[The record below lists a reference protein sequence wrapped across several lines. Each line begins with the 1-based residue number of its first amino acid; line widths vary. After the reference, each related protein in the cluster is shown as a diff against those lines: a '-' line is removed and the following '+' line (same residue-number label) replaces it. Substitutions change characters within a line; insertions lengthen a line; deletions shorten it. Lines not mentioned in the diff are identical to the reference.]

1 MRKKLKIFTVVLC
14 SAAVSLN
21 MAAPYLH
28 AEISEDGINYQ
39 GLPIDPVDPSDPNKQ
54 PNYFPDPQ
62 FQNYLKKVV
71 DKDENGYLSDKEIK
85 DVKEINIGTDKDK
98 NGNIVSASNIKNVD
112 GIEVFE
118 NLEKFTLKDVTADST
133 DGLTLNF
140 YDTNIGTGAGKHEK
154 TERYSNENAKLKYV
168 SCYHSDVRAIKIDK
182 SPELE
187 YLNCSDNYNLETVDL
202 SENTKLEYLYCSNTK
217 LGTLKPEKNTELK
230 VLDCSFKEDVAKT
243 GTGYFN
249 PTLEGLTSPALG
261 TLDLKTNAKLEYL
274 DCSGNTALTALTLPS
289 DSDAAPDNTATPTVA
304 DYLKGNSLKY
314 IDCHECK
321 LGTLDLSSG
330 TSLQYLN
337 CSGNDI
343 SPLDVSKNTKLE
355 YLDCSGV
362 VKKDA
367 SGNMAVSKVVTMPLT
382 LGNDSALRTLNCS
395 NNTGITNLNATSDTD
410 TNSIEYSTS
419 LETLNCAG
427 TELTKLDLSKNTALE
442 TLICEEQLEKAD
454 GTFADGAGSKITDLK
469 LNRLLHKKAGLSFN
483 DIFGNMTEKG
493 DIEIDYDVD
502 GDGKPESTNVDIYY
516 TDNALDIINVVA
528 KDVTKEAKFKEGS
541 RETTVTYTNLDGADA
556 NLTAPDKEGD
566 YTLANCTHLYRDV
579 NRTNVINGEPVI
591 VYANGSSVKVPTP
604 TAAPDGTTPSSAP
617 SVNKGSLIVYTDIAA
632 SYKVNANGKAS
643 TGKVV
648 VGITDTAEIPTVTG
662 NRIDSPSTAATAKI
676 QNGKITVKAKKIGD
690 KGFGGV
696 SYLWIIDTGSN
707 GTYECCPINILV
719 APNKLEV
726 RNAKDVA
733 GDPALKDATRM
744 VGEELEVCVA
754 GYADAAKAN
763 RTYDSTYTYSVPNS
777 VAKCVE
783 IKPVEGTTDR
793 FVIKALEVNNNKDTK
808 VNITFTC
815 GQNKKKIKFE
825 FKISAAP
832 LETPA
837 PTPTT
842 PGN

>member
-28 AEISEDGINYQ
+28 AEISQDEIDYL
-39 GLPIDPVDPSDPNKQ
+39 GLPLADDNADAKR
-54 PNYFPDPQ
+54 YFPDDK
-62 FQNYLKKVV
+62 FRKYLQTLESDSNIGDGNHYFSNAEIEKV
-71 DKDENGYLSDKEIK
+71 KEIK
-85 DVKEINIGTDKDK
+85 IE
-98 NGNIVSASNIKNVD
+98 GNTYAGMTNVQ
-112 GIEVFE
+112 GIEIFM
-118 NLEKFTLKDVTADST
+118 NLERFICQDLGSETGSADLELEFRDANENHST
-133 DGLTLNF
+133 
-140 YDTNIGTGAGKHEK
+140 EP
-154 TERYSNENAKLKYV
+154 YSKVNAKLKYV
-168 SCYHSDVRAIKIDK
+168 NCNHSKVNKLDITGCD
-182 SPELE
+182 ELE
-187 YLNCSDNYNLETVDL
+187 YLNCSDNYDLSTVDL
-202 SENTKLEYLYCSNTK
+202 SKNTKLEYLYCSNTK
-217 LGTLKPEKNTELK
+217 LPELKPEKNTELK
-230 VLDCSFKEDVAKT
+230 VLDCSYKEDTAEL
-243 GTGYFN
+243 GTGNFHPKTEGN
-249 PTLEGLTSPALG
+249 LDPTLG

-274 DCSGNTALTALTLPS
+274 DCSGHTALTTLTLPS
-289 DSDAAPDNTATPTVA
+289 DSDDAAANATAAPTAA

-314 IDCHECK
+314 IDCHECG
-321 LGTLDLSSG
+321 LTALDLSSG

-337 CSGNDI
+337 CAGNNI

-355 YLDCSGV
+355 YLDCSGIV
-362 VKKDA
+362 TDG
-367 SGNMAVSKVVTMPLT
+367 SPSAVNMPLT
-382 LGNDSALRTLNCS
+382 LGKDSALRTLNCS
-395 NNTGITNLNATSDTD
+395 NNDGITKFNSNSAED
-410 TNSIEYSTS
+410 TNPIEYSTS

-427 TELTKLDLSKNTALE
+427 TGLTELDLSKNTALE
-442 TLICEEQLEKAD
+442 TLICEEQYKKNDGSIVD
-454 GTFADGAGSKITDLK
+454 GTPSTITNLK

-493 DIEIDYDVD
+493 DINLDCD
-502 GDGKPESTNVDIYY
+502 GDGKPDDTNVDIYY

-832 LETPA
+832 LATPA
-837 PTPTT
+837 PTPTA
-842 PGN
+842 PAGN

>member
-1 MRKKLKIFTVVLC
+1 MRKKLKIFTVALC

-28 AEISEDGINYQ
+28 AEISEDGIDYI
-39 GLPIDPVDPSDPNKQ
+39 GLPLADGNADAER
-54 PNYFPDPQ
+54 YFPDAK
-62 FQNYLKKVV
+62 FRAYLRDLESKDTIGNGDHYFSNAEIEKV
-71 DKDENGYLSDKEIK
+71 KEIK
-85 DVKEINIGTDKDK
+85 IEGSTYA
-98 NGNIVSASNIKNVD
+98 GMANVQ
-112 GIEVFE
+112 GIEIFM
-118 NLEKFTLKDVTADST
+118 NLERFICQDLGSEAGSANLELEFRDANENHST
-133 DGLTLNF
+133 
-140 YDTNIGTGAGKHEK
+140 EP
-154 TERYSNENAKLKYV
+154 YSSVNAKLKYV
-168 SCYHSDVRAIKIDK
+168 NCNHSKITKLDITGCD
-182 SPELE
+182 ELE
-187 YLNCSDNYNLETVDL
+187 YLNCSDNESLSTVDL
-202 SENTKLEYLYCSNTK
+202 SKNTKLEYLYCSNTA
-217 LGTLKPEKNTELK
+217 LTTLKPEKNTELK
-230 VLDCSFKEDVAKT
+230 VLDCSYKKDDTRNTAANPEPGV
-243 GTGYFN
+243 FN
-249 PTLEGLTSPALG
+249 PTIAPALG

-274 DCSGNTALTALTLPS
+274 DCSCNTSLTTLTLPS
-289 DSDAAPDNTATPTVA
+289 DSDDAAANATATPTAA

-314 IDCHECK
+314 IDCHECS
-321 LGTLDLSSG
+321 LTALDLSSG

-337 CSGNDI
+337 CAGNSISQGLDI
-343 SPLDVSKNTKLE
+343 SKNTKLE

-362 VKKDA
+362 VKDGSIA
-367 SGNMAVSKVVTMPLT
+367 TVTTPLT

-395 NNTGITNLNATSDTD
+395 NNTGITTLNASSDTD

-427 TELTKLDLSKNTALE
+427 TALQSLDLSKNTALE
-442 TLICEEQLEKAD
+442 TLICEEKYKKNNGTD
-454 GTFADGAGSKITDLK
+454 GDVATSNITDLK

-483 DIFGNMTEKG
+483 DIFGNMTTRN
-493 DIEIDYDVD
+493 DIEIDYGTGED
-502 GDGKPESTNVDIYY
+502 KSTNVDIYY
-516 TDNALDIINVVA
+516 TDNALDIMNVVA

-777 VAKCVE
+777 VADCVE

-793 FVIKALEVNNNKDTK
+793 FVIKALKVNNNKDTK

-837 PTPTT
+837 PTPT
-842 PGN
+842 GN

>member
-140 YDTNIGTGAGKHEK
+140 YDTNIGTGDGKHEK

-187 YLNCSDNYNLETVDL
+187 YLNCSDNYNLSTVDL

-217 LGTLKPEKNTELK
+217 LSELKPEKNTELK
-230 VLDCSFKEDVAKT
+230 VLDCSYKTTTDPNIDITICFKPDASLA
-243 GTGYFN
+243 N
-249 PTLEGLTSPALG
+249 TLTK
-261 TLDLKTNAKLEYL
+261 LDLKTNAKLEYL

-289 DSDAAPDNTATPTVA
+289 DSDAAPDNTAAPTVA

-314 IDCHECK
+314 IDCHECG
-321 LGTLDLSSG
+321 LTALDLSSG

-337 CSGNDI
+337 CAGNSI
-343 SPLDVSKNTKLE
+343 SPSLDISKNTKLE

-362 VKKDA
+362 VKEV
-367 SGNMAVSKVVTMPLT
+367 SGSININKVTTPLT
-382 LGNDSALRTLNCS
+382 LGNDSALRILNCS
-395 NNTGITNLNATSDTD
+395 NNEGITTLNAASETD

-427 TELTKLDLSKNTALE
+427 TKLELLDLSKNTALE
-442 TLICEEQLEKAD
+442 TLICEEQYKKTDNSIED
-454 GTFADGAGSKITDLK
+454 GTPSEIKDLK
-469 LNRLLHKKAGLSFN
+469 LNRLLYKKAGLSFN

-493 DIEIDYDVD
+493 DIEIDYDTD
-502 GDGKPESTNVDIYY
+502 GDGKSDDTNVDIYY
-516 TDNALDIINVVA
+516 TDNALDVINVVA
-528 KDVTKEAKFKEGS
+528 KDVTKEAEFKEGS
-541 RETTVTYTNLDGADA
+541 RKTTVTYTNLDGEIADLA
-556 NLTAPDKEGD
+556 VPDKDGD
-566 YTLANCTHLYRDV
+566 YTLANCTHLYKDI
-579 NRTNVINGEPVI
+579 NRNSVINGEPVI
-591 VYANGSSVKVPTP
+591 VYANG
-604 TAAPDGTTPSSAP
+604 
-617 SVNKGSLIVYTDIAA
+617 GSLKLTDENGATIGTKNSKKLNVYTDIAA
-632 SYKVNANGKAS
+632 SYKVTQNSNGSAKTT
-643 TGKVV
+643 TGKVI
-648 VGITDTAEIPTVTG
+648 VGVTNEPTIPTVTN
-662 NRIDSPSTAATAKI
+662 NRIDNLSDAATAKI
-676 QNGKITVKAKKIGD
+676 KNGQVTVIAKNND
-690 KGFGGV
+690 TNESGV
-696 SYLWIIDTGSN
+696 HYLWIIDTGSN
-707 GTYECCPINILV
+707 GTYECCPVNILV
-719 APNKLEV
+719 APKKLEV
-726 RNAKDVA
+726 RNEKDTSD
-733 GDPALKDATRM
+733 DPRLIDATRM
-744 VGEELEVCVA
+744 IGEELEVCIA
-754 GYADAAKAN
+754 GYADTAKTQ
-763 RTYDSTYTYSVPNS
+763 RTKDSTYSWSVPSS
-777 VAKCVE
+777 VKDCVE
-783 IKPVEGTTDR
+783 IKPVEGSQDH
-793 FVIKALEVNNNKDTK
+793 FIIKAKAVKDNRDTK
-808 VNITFTC
+808 VNITFKC
-815 GQNKKKIKFE
+815 DQNSKKIKFT
-825 FKISAAP
+825 FKISAATF
-832 LETPA
+832 EAQSPA
-837 PTPTT
+837 PSATVTP
-842 PGN
+842 

>member
-1 MRKKLKIFTVVLC
+1 MRKKLKIFTVALC

-28 AEISEDGINYQ
+28 AEISQDEIDYK
-39 GLPIDPVDPSDPNKQ
+39 GLPLADTNDDAKR
-54 PNYFPDPQ
+54 YFPDDK
-62 FQNYLKKVV
+62 FRLYLQTLENEIGN
-71 DKDENGYLSDKEIK
+71 KDGYFSNAEIEQVKEIK
-85 DVKEINIGTDKDK
+85 IEGSTYA
-98 NGNIVSASNIKNVD
+98 GMTNVQ
-112 GIEVFE
+112 GIEIFM
-118 NLEKFTLKDVTADST
+118 NLERFICQDLGSETGSADLELEFRDANENHST
-133 DGLTLNF
+133 
-140 YDTNIGTGAGKHEK
+140 EP
-154 TERYSNENAKLKYV
+154 YSKVNAKLKYV
-168 SCYHSDVRAIKIDK
+168 NCNHSKVNKLDITGCD
-182 SPELE
+182 ELE
-187 YLNCSDNYNLETVDL
+187 YLNCSDNESLNTVDL
-202 SENTKLEYLYCSNTK
+202 SKNTKLEYLYCSNTA
-217 LGTLKPEKNTELK
+217 LETLKPEKNIDLK
-230 VLDCSFKEDVAKT
+230 VLDCSYKKDDNRSTET
-243 GTGYFN
+243 GVFN
-249 PTLEGLTSPALG
+249 PSGNSALK

-274 DCSGNTALTALTLPS
+274 DCSSNSGLTLTLPS
-289 DSDAAPDNTATPTVA
+289 DLDNAAANATATPTAA
-304 DYLKGNSLKY
+304 DYLEGNSLKY
-314 IDCHECK
+314 IDCHECG
-321 LGTLDLSSG
+321 LTALDLSSG

-337 CSGNDI
+337 CAGNSISQGLDI
-343 SPLDVSKNTKLE
+343 SKNTKLE

-362 VKKDA
+362 VKDG
-367 SGNMAVSKVVTMPLT
+367 SITTVTTPLT

-395 NNTGITNLNATSDTD
+395 NNTGITTLNASSDTD

-427 TELTKLDLSKNTALE
+427 TALQSLDLSKNTALE
-442 TLICEEQLEKAD
+442 TLICEEKYKKNNGTD
-454 GTFADGAGSKITDLK
+454 GDVATSNITDLK

-483 DIFGNMTEKG
+483 DIFGNMTTRN
-493 DIEIDYDVD
+493 DIKIDYGTGED
-502 GDGKPESTNVDIYY
+502 KSTNVDIYY
-516 TDNALDIINVVA
+516 TDNALDIMNVVA

-842 PGN
+842 PGNN